1 MEAVFARWPKVI
13 VQFEDFQSKWAF
25 KLLQRYRNQYR
36 MFNDDVQ
43 GTAGVA
49 VAGLLGAVRAQGR
62 PISDFAKQKI
72 IVSGAGSA
80 GIGVLNA
87 ARKAMARLLG
97 GTESA
102 LENARYQFWVLDA
115 MGLVTEARNDID
127 PDVAP
132 FARKVEELG
141 SQGLAEGSKLT
152 EVNTGS
158 WRSWSRGYWFSHW
171 KVRLVHFCCRH
182 KSSKRASCD
191 D

>member
-102 LENARYQFWVLDA
+102 LENARYQF
-115 MGLVTEARNDID
+115 
-127 PDVAP
+127 
-132 FARKVEELG
+132 
-141 SQGLAEGSKLT
+141 
-152 EVNTGS
+152 
-158 WRSWSRGYWFSHW
+158 
-171 KVRLVHFCCRH
+171 
-182 KSSKRASCD
+182 
-191 D
+191 

>member
-1 MEAVFARWPKVI
+1 M
-13 VQFEDFQSKWAF
+13 
-25 KLLQRYRNQYR
+25 
-36 MFNDDVQ
+36 
-43 GTAGVA
+43 
-49 VAGLLGAVRAQGR
+49 VRAQGR
-62 PISDFAKQKI
+62 PISDFARQN
-72 IVSGAGSA
+72 IVVSSAGSPR
-80 GIGVLNA
+80 IGVLNA

-102 LENARYQFWVLDA
+102 LEN
-115 MGLVTEARNDID
+115 
-127 PDVAP
+127 
-132 FARKVEELG
+132 ARKVEELG

-182 KSSKRASCD
+182 KSSKGASCD